1 MSRAIGV
8 VAAQVAPV
16 ILDPEATFTKF
27 AREVRT
33 LAVRAPNLDLFIF
46 PELYLAAV
54 GSWNTDYPAGYVR
67 SVAEPVPGPLTRR
80 IGALAKETGKWI
92 VAGSIFEAAGD
103 RVHNTALA
111 FSPAGRLVAKHR
123 KLMPWK
129 PFESSDPGPGEGS
142 LGTFDIPGV
151 GRFGLMICYE
161 GWFPEIPRALAW
173 RGAEVILQPTLT
185 TSADRPLEQI
195 LVRANAIANQCYI
208 LNPNYGAVF
217 GTGRSLIVDPEGI
230 VLAEG
235 GEGEEFLTAVIDLD
249 RVGQVREWGTA
260 GLVTPW
266 KQLRDL
272 PPPPFPQYLEGWGAG
287 VIMDGLGPLGGVRD
301 GLRAWVGTEASNG
314 DGGST
319 DTPSATHL
327 SRAQTL
333 SGPKGLRRN
342 RATIT

>member
-16 ILDPEATFTKF
+16 VLDPAATFAKF

-33 LAVRAPNLDLFIF
+33 LATRAPNLDLYVF
-46 PELYLAAV
+46 PELYLSAI
-54 GSWNTDYPAGYVR
+54 GSWNTEYPPGYVR
-67 SVAEPVPGPLTRR
+67 SVVTQIPGPLTEQ
-80 IGALAKETGKWI
+80 IGQLAREVGKWLI
-92 VAGSIFEAAGD
+92 PGSIFELVGE

-111 FSPAGRLVAKHR
+111 FSPAGELVARHR

-161 GWFPEIPRALAW
+161 AWFPEIPRALAW

-185 TSADRPLEQI
+185 TSSDRPLEAV
-195 LVRANAIANQCYI
+195 LVRANAIANQCYV
-208 LNPNYGAVF
+208 LNPNYGAIF
-217 GTGRSLIVDPEGI
+217 GTGRSLIVDPEGA

-235 GEGEEFLTAVIDLD
+235 GTGEEFLTAVIDLD
-249 RVGQVREWGTA
+249 RVRGVREYGTS
-260 GLVTPW
+260 GLNTPW

-272 PPPPFPQYLEGWGAG
+272 PPPSFPQYREGWAAGA
-287 VIMDGLGPLGGVRD
+287 VMDGLGPLGGVAEDMRPAA
-301 GLRAWVGTEASNG
+301 RRPV
-314 DGGST
+314 
-319 DTPSATHL
+319 TP
-327 SRAQTL
+327 
-333 SGPKGLRRN
+333 GRR
-342 RATIT
+342 